1 LISTRA
7 ETVGAEKNLIR
18 RHPLI
23 SYFII
28 AYAGSWLVEAL
39 FVLSRDGSG
48 LLPFDSPLDFGATIG
63 IATFSGPALAAF
75 VVTAITE
82 GMPGVGR
89 LLRRIVQWRVGP
101 RWYVFALIGLPA
113 IVTVAAIVLPG
124 VWASRTP
131 MDALPELASYAV
143 FFVYP
148 ALLVGG
154 PLGEEIG
161 WRGYALA
168 PMQRLYGPVGASV
181 ILGIL
186 WAFWHLPIWFS
197 GHWAE
202 PTLANIVL
210 LVAWITAATFTYT
223 WVFNNTA
230 GSVFMAILLHASM
243 DAFPNAI
250 LFVHFP
256 EITKMTGWGLY
267 AYWALL
273 LGYGVFAILLV
284 LFTRGRLSN
293 EGARG
298 TT

>member
-1 LISTRA
+1 MTGNKNAGMRAAPSNLIS
-7 ETVGAEKNLIR
+7 

-28 AYAGSWLVEAL
+28 AYAGSWLVDGL
-39 FVLSRDGSG
+39 FVLSQDGSG
-48 LLPFDSPLDFGATIG
+48 LLPYNSPLSFGATIG
-63 IATFSGPALAAF
+63 IATFSGPTLGAF
-75 VVTAITE
+75 VVTALTE
-82 GMPGVGR
+82 GIEGVAR
-89 LLRRIVQWRVGP
+89 LLRRIVQWRVGLA
-101 RWYVFALIGLPA
+101 WYLFALVGLPA
-113 IVTVAAIVLPG
+113 IVTLAAIVLPG

-131 MDALPELASYAV
+131 LNVLPELVSYAI

-168 PMQRLYGPVGASV
+168 PMQRMYGPIKASV
-181 ILGIL
+181 ILGVL

-197 GHWAE
+197 GQWTE
-202 PTLANIVL
+202 LSPINIVL
-210 LVAWITAATFTYT
+210 FVAWITAVTFIYT
-223 WVFNNTA
+223 WVFNNTQ
-230 GSVFMAILLHASM
+230 GSVFMAILTHASM

-256 EITKMTGWGLY
+256 EIARMTSFGLY

-273 LGYGVFAILLV
+273 IGYGVFALLV
-284 LFTRGRLSN
+284 AIFTRGRL
-293 EGARG
+293 GYQGPR
-298 TT
+298 